1 MKKKI
6 FFNLKRPYV
15 FVPMSADFLHH
26 GHINILVKS
35 NKFGNI
41 VVGLMTNAGIKS
53 YKKRLPFF
61 DYNQRKKVLEE
72 IKCIKKI
79 IPLNGLEYAKT
90 AKKYQLDF
98 FVHGNDW
105 IKGPQSKERQILI
118 ETMRKWN
125 GKVLE
130 FEYTKG
136 VSSSKIKNNLLNTK
150 K

>member
-61 DYNQRKKVLEE
+61 DYNQRKDKPDRSHPH
-72 IKCIKKI
+72 KKRN
-79 IPLNGLEYAKT
+79 PEANT
-90 AKKYQLDF
+90 
-98 FVHGNDW
+98 
-105 IKGPQSKERQILI
+105 LI
-118 ETMRKWN
+118 AI
-125 GKVLE
+125 
-130 FEYTKG
+130 F
-136 VSSSKIKNNLLNTK
+136 
-150 K
+150 

>member
-1 MKKKI
+1 MKKKN

-15 FVPMSADFLHH
+15 FIPMSADFFHH
-26 GHINILVKS
+26 GHVNLLVKS
-35 NKFGNI
+35 KKFGNI
-41 VVGLMTNAGIKS
+41 IVGLMTNAGIKS

-61 DYNQRKKVLEE
+61 DYYKRKKVLKE

-79 IPLNGLEYAKT
+79 IPINGLEYAKT
-90 AKKYQLDF
+90 AKKYQLDY

-118 ETMRKWN
+118 KTMRKWN

-130 FEYTKG
+130 FMYTKY
-136 VSSSKIKNNLLNTK
+136 VSSSKIKKKLLNTK

>member
-1 MKKKI
+1 MKKKN

-15 FVPMSADFLHH
+15 FIPMSADFFHH
-26 GHINILVKS
+26 GHVNLLVKS
-35 NKFGNI
+35 KKFGNI
-41 VVGLMTNAGIKS
+41 IVGLMTNAGIRS

-61 DYNQRKKVLEE
+61 DYYQRKKVLKE

-79 IPLNGLEYAKT
+79 IPINGLEYAKT
-90 AKKYQLDF
+90 AKKYQLDY

-118 ETMRKWN
+118 KTMRKWN

-130 FEYTKG
+130 FKYTKY
-136 VSSSKIKNNLLNTK
+136 VSSSKIKKKLLNTK

>member
-1 MKKKI
+1 MNKKK

-15 FVPMSADFLHH
+15 FIPMSADFFHH
-26 GHINILVKS
+26 GHVNLLLKS
-35 NKFGNI
+35 KKFGNI
-41 VVGLMTNAGIKS
+41 IVGLMTNAGIKS
-53 YKKRLPFF
+53 YKKRNPFF
-61 DYNQRKKVLEE
+61 NYDQRKKVLDE

-90 AKKYQLDF
+90 ARKYKLDY
-98 FVHGNDW
+98 FVHGDDW
-105 IKGPQSKERQILI
+105 KKGPQSNERQILI

-130 FEYTKG
+130 FKYTEG
-136 VSSSKIKNNLLNTK
+136 VSSSKIKKKLFNTK

>member
-1 MKKKI
+1 MKKKN

-15 FVPMSADFLHH
+15 FIPMSADFFHY
-26 GHINILVKS
+26 GHVNLLIKS
-35 NKFGNI
+35 KKFGNI
-41 VVGLMTNAGIKS
+41 IVGLMTNAGIKS

-61 DYNQRKKVLEE
+61 DYYQRKKVLKE

-79 IPLNGLEYAKT
+79 IPINGLEYAKT
-90 AKKYQLDF
+90 AKKYQLDY

-118 ETMRKWN
+118 RTMKKWN

-130 FEYTKG
+130 FKYTKN
-136 VSSSKIKNNLLNTK
+136 VSSSKIKKKLLNTK